1 MKDNYIELRVN
12 HDFGDILTTYFDF
25 LKQNIKKF
33 TNVFISYNGIFLIGL
48 LITSYLLV
56 SGFVGLIAAE
66 GGFSGNGSGQSI
78 EDTYWIYIIA
88 GGILFLVILVLVAG
102 LNFSLSSSYLV
113 QYEKSKGLN
122 FDKKEVW
129 NLTKSKL
136 GNTLVFILLLFP
148 IYGVF
153 FVIVL
158 ITAFIPLV
166 GLFAQYILQFSLAAW
181 IGVSFFSMLEQDKGV
196 MDAFGEGWK
205 LVSKNFWKS
214 VGVNF
219 ILGLLNGLLFFI
231 VLIIPGIILG
241 LYTFH
246 VVENNVD
253 VGSSIVSTIIYTLGL
268 CLLLIL
274 SIYGQC
280 LSQIVNGILF
290 YTLHEKTYN
299 LNTRSKIEQIGQSN
313 Q

>member
-56 SGFVGLIAAE
+56 SGFIGLIAAE
-66 GGFSGNGSGQSI
+66 GGFSGSSIGQSN
-78 EDTYWIYIIA
+78 EDTYWIYIVS
-88 GGILFLVILVLVAG
+88 GGILFFVILILVAG

-136 GNTLVFILLLFP
+136 GSTLVFILLLFP

-205 LVSKNFWKS
+205 LVNKNFWKS

-219 ILGLLNGLLFFI
+219 ILGLLNGLLLFI
-231 VLIIPGIILG
+231 VLIIPVIILG
-241 LYTFH
+241 VYTFH

>member
-1 MKDNYIELRVN
+1 
-12 HDFGDILTTYFDF
+12 
-25 LKQNIKKF
+25 F

-66 GGFSGNGSGQSI
+66 GGFSGNGLGQDNA
-78 EDTYWIYIIA
+78 DTYWVYIIS
-88 GGILFLVILVLVAG
+88 GGVLFFVIFIFVAG
-102 LNFSLSSSYLV
+102 LNFSLSTSYLV
-113 QYEKSKGLN
+113 KYEQSKGLG

-129 NLTKSKL
+129 NLTKNKF
-136 GNTLVFILLLFP
+136 GNTVVFILLLFP

-158 ITAFIPLV
+158 ITAFIPLI

-196 MDAFGEGWK
+196 TDAFGEGWK

-231 VLIIPGIILG
+231 LLIIPGVIIG

-246 VVENNVD
+246 VVQNDVD
-253 VGSSIVSTIIYTLGL
+253 VTTSVVPTIVYTLGL

-274 SIYGQC
+274 SIYAQC

-290 YTLHEKTYN
+290 YTLHEKAYN
-299 LNTRSKIEQIGQSN
+299 DNTRSKIEQIGQTD

>member
-56 SGFVGLIAAE
+56 SGFVGLIVAE
-66 GGFSGNGSGQSI
+66 GGFSGSSVGQNN
-78 EDTYWIYIIA
+78 EDTYWIYIVS
-88 GGILFLVILVLVAG
+88 GSVLFLVIFILVAG

-129 NLTKSKL
+129 NLTKSKF
-136 GNTLVFILLLFP
+136 GSTLVFILLLFP
-148 IYGVF
+148 IYAVF